1 MKNKYF
7 FKSVIALVIL
17 FFSTSLTQEKK
28 IASETSE
35 IKEIE
40 YNAISVIEIPQKI
53 DEVYTFLKRINSVEI
68 PAIEQLKLEDS
79 FNTLLTEIEP
89 LKKESTT
96 KIIENTTNKK
106 LKDYTIKWE
115 QYLTTVGKL
124 KATLHEVSQQI
135 DTEREKIKQLLAY
148 WEVTNTKAKK
158 EKAPKHIL
166 KRLLELKKQ
175 VKKTDKALFAILSDI
190 LSLRDKISVEEV
202 KVKETVA
209 LINIQLEK
217 NRSLLF
223 TLDSQPIWTAI
234 YDTSDSTTFAD
245 NFNSSSARIFSAIKD
260 FWDMYSEEFPYYIGF
275 FFLIYLVVLYL
286 KRFADH
292 NFNKRERVENKYS
305 MRILQKPFSI
315 SFLITIYFELAF
327 FPLAPS
333 VIAELTRI
341 LIVLPILFLFPTF
354 ISKTSRAPLYFITS
368 IYLFQQIV
376 DLSIATSSI
385 HLRIVV
391 ILLTLLMIVALYW
404 FLKINIKNLDIKRI
418 KLLSALRI
426 ISRLLLV
433 ILTISL
439 IGNVIGNTAL
449 STLIFSGVMRT
460 IYTSLIIITSL
471 QVFNTLLTILLET
484 GAARISL
491 IVKNESKLFK
501 KTIFGIVK
509 FVAIIFWSI
518 TFLINFEIYES
529 ISNFVILLFT
539 TPLEAGSFSI
549 TMGDISL
556 FFFSIWLSTKFSKI
570 IRFFFE
576 TEIFPRV
583 RLPRGVPAAVSLIM
597 NYTILSL
604 GFLFALTVVGFNVE
618 KFAIVAGALGVGI
631 GFGLQNIVNN
641 FISGLILLFERPIQ
655 VGDTISLTNNLLG
668 TVRRIGI
675 RASIIQTYDGSEVMV
690 PNADLISGQV
700 TNWTLS
706 DSRRR
711 IEIKI
716 GVHFNTDPNKVIDI
730 LTKALEGEKD
740 ILEYPSSYVLFKGHH
755 DSTQNFD
762 LRFWTANNDDWIF
775 IRSNILLKVTK
786 MLNDAGIEI
795 PYQQQNIYLTEMN
808 KKSE

>member
-1 MKNKYF
+1 
-7 FKSVIALVIL
+7 
-17 FFSTSLTQEKK
+17 
-28 IASETSE
+28 
-35 IKEIE
+35 
-40 YNAISVIEIPQKI
+40 
-53 DEVYTFLKRINSVEI
+53 
-68 PAIEQLKLEDS
+68 
-79 FNTLLTEIEP
+79 
-89 LKKESTT
+89 
-96 KIIENTTNKK
+96 
-106 LKDYTIKWE
+106 
-115 QYLTTVGKL
+115 
-124 KATLHEVSQQI
+124 
-135 DTEREKIKQLLAY
+135 
-148 WEVTNTKAKK
+148 
-158 EKAPKHIL
+158 
-166 KRLLELKKQ
+166 
-175 VKKTDKALFAILSDI
+175 
-190 LSLRDKISVEEV
+190 
-202 KVKETVA
+202 
-209 LINIQLEK
+209 
-217 NRSLLF
+217 
-223 TLDSQPIWTAI
+223 
-234 YDTSDSTTFAD
+234 
-245 NFNSSSARIFSAIKD
+245 
-260 FWDMYSEEFPYYIGF
+260 
-275 FFLIYLVVLYL
+275 
-286 KRFADH
+286 
-292 NFNKRERVENKYS
+292 
-305 MRILQKPFSI
+305 
-315 SFLITIYFELAF
+315 
-327 FPLAPS
+327 
-333 VIAELTRI
+333 
-341 LIVLPILFLFPTF
+341 
-354 ISKTSRAPLYFITS
+354 
-368 IYLFQQIV
+368 
-376 DLSIATSSI
+376 
-385 HLRIVV
+385 
-391 ILLTLLMIVALYW
+391 MIVALYW

-549 TMGDISL
+549 TVGDISL